1 MGEIAMLKEKIAARK
16 YKSMELTGEIDRKI
30 RDIRAALPPLTKIK
44 DMRLPLVAQ
53 LAAEAAALQSE
64 YLELLREIE
73 EAEKELA

>member
-1 MGEIAMLKEKIAARK
+1 VGEIAMLKEKIAARK